1 MKDNPAAPGG
11 HLESNPTCSN
21 ARQRRSSTSGFFAF
35 ENPGMRSLGF
45 RGRGRKRLRRQ
56 VGRLP
61 PPRRPRSS
69 QPAITRRRTTRAR
82 RARPVSENGTPTACL
97 VDDPRDRRSVT
108 TSRGGLSALG
118 AGLYSIGIP
127 KHSALQ
133 YETEVK
139 NGKLLLVVHGSPEEV
154 ERAKDLLDQSHA
166 NSTAVHVER
175 VTVDA

>member
-1 MKDNPAAPGG
+1 MPGIGPLVVSGPLVMWIVGALEEAAV
-11 HLESNPTCSN
+11 
-21 ARQRRSSTSGFFAF
+21 F
-35 ENPGMRSLGF
+35 
-45 RGRGRKRLRRQ
+45 
-56 VGRLP
+56 
-61 PPRRPRSS
+61 
-69 QPAITRRRTTRAR
+69 
-82 RARPVSENGTPTACL
+82 
-97 VDDPRDRRSVT
+97 
-108 TSRGGLSALG
+108 GGLSALG